1 MRISVPLASTPVISE
16 TERRPSSITREILE
30 SYLVCKTKTFLKLNG
45 ERGLKSDYEVLSTE
59 TRAKVR
65 NRADEKLASKHK
77 HEEVI
82 RGARITEEVLRRG
95 AAFILDAIIE
105 FDDLFLCC
113 DALKRVK
120 GVSRLG
126 EHHYAPI
133 LVYEGKKGREEQR
146 RVLEV
151 FGLALG
157 EAQGRYPEFGY
168 IVHGSNSEMTRVS
181 LLTRDA
187 RARALLVEIR
197 KLRDKGAPPALTLN
211 RHCAICEFRDG
222 CQGQAEREDNI
233 SLLRGMGQKEISRL
247 RSRGITT
254 VAQLSYTFRASK
266 KVRGVKANGLP
277 HSFAL
282 QALALREDRVFILGE
297 SELPDSP
304 VRIYFDCEG
313 DPERGLIYLIGALID
328 DGVTEQRYSF
338 WADSRDQEGQ
348 IVGRFLETVG
358 RHEAARLFCYGSY
371 EIAFLKR
378 MRGSGRETEIDQVL
392 ARTTNI
398 LSVIYPS
405 IYFPVYQNGLKEIA
419 RRLGFQWSDGNASG
433 IQSIVWRQRWEETG
447 DEEMKGRIEIYNLED
462 CAALKVVV
470 QFIDALKRGEGAAG
484 NQQRTG
490 GAALE
495 CSRVQAVAA
504 TSKRREWCKAVFSVS
519 DFDYI
524 NRLSYFDYQRE
535 RVYIRSSPVLRKA
548 RPKVR
553 RGRGR
558 KPAVEVRFEI
568 KSERC
573 PRCHGTDLREL
584 CDRQLARLV
593 MDLKVTSRGIRRRW
607 LEVASYRYY
616 CYGCHQSFV
625 PSDYFRVDRHTH
637 SVKAWAMYEHV
648 AHRASFHTLEE
659 SFRDCFGLKIH
670 GPHIHL
676 FKSYLADYYRET
688 YELLIEGIVSGK
700 LIHAD
705 ETQVKVKGVGKAYV
719 WVFTNLEDVVY
730 VYRSSREGG
739 FLHEFLDG
747 FRGVLVSDFYSA
759 YDSLPCERQKCLI
772 HLIRD
777 FNHDIVGNPFD
788 EDLKSLATEF
798 GALLRRIVTTIDKHG
813 LRHRHLRTHVKD
825 ADEFFESTL
834 SRAYQSQ
841 VAQAYQERLEKYR
854 HKLFTFLAH
863 DGVPWNNNDAE
874 HAIKKFAYYREIAD
888 SIYTEDSLK
897 NHLILLSIHQTCVR
911 RGISFFRFLLSRERD
926 VGKFRARKSHTIHS
940 VPYDLM
946 PEGFVPP
953 RREA

>member
-1 MRISVPLASTPVISE
+1 VPPASKPVVSGAE
-16 TERRPSSITREILE
+16 GRPSSITREILE
-30 SYLVCKTKTFLKLNG
+30 SYLVCKTKAYLRLNG
-45 ERGLKSDYEVLSTE
+45 ERGVKSDYEVLSTE
-59 TRAKVR
+59 TRAKLR
-65 NRADEKLASKHK
+65 DRADDKLASKAK
-77 HEEVI
+77 PEEVI
-82 RGARITEEVLRRG
+82 RGVRITEEVLRKG

-105 FDDLFLCC
+105 SGDLSLCC

-120 GVSRLG
+120 GESRLG

-133 LVYEGKKGREEQR
+133 LVYEGKTVREDR
-146 RVLEV
+146 KRALEV

-157 EAQGRYPEFGY
+157 EVQGRYPEFGY
-168 IVHGSNSEMTRVS
+168 IVHGSRSEMTRVS
-181 LLTRDA
+181 LRTRDA

-197 KLRDKGAPPALTLN
+197 KLRDKGSPPALTLN
-211 RHCAICEFRDG
+211 GHCPICEFRAD

-247 RSRGITT
+247 RNRGIAT

-266 KVRGVKANGLP
+266 KVPGVRANRLP

-282 QALALREDRVFILGE
+282 QALALREGRVFILGE
-297 SELPDSP
+297 PEIPDSP

-358 RHEAARLFCYGSY
+358 RHESARLFCYGSY
-371 EIAFLKR
+371 DITFLKR
-378 MRGSGRETEIDQVL
+378 MRMSGRETEIDRVL

-419 RRLGFQWSDGNASG
+419 RRLGFQWSDGSASG
-433 IQSIVWRQRWEETG
+433 IQSVVWRKRWEETA
-447 DEEMKGRIEIYNLED
+447 DEETKGRIETYNLED
-462 CAALKVVV
+462 CAALKLVV
-470 QFIDALKRGEGAAG
+470 QFIAALKRGDGPAG
-484 NQQRTG
+484 DRQGTG
-490 GAALE
+490 NPALE
-495 CSRVQAVAA
+495 CSRVEAVPA
-504 TSKRREWCKAVFSVS
+504 TSKRREWGNAVFSVS

-535 RVYIRSSPVLRKA
+535 KVYIRSSPVLRKA
-548 RPKVR
+548 RPRVR
-553 RGRGR
+553 KGRGR
-558 KPAVEVRFEI
+558 KPAVEERFEI

-573 PRCHGTDLREL
+573 PHCNGTNLRQV
-584 CDRQLARLV
+584 CDGRLARLV
-593 MDLKVTSRGIRRRW
+593 MDLKVTGRGIRRRW
-607 LEVASYRYY
+607 LEVGSYRYY
-616 CYGCHQSFV
+616 CCGCQRSFI
-625 PSDYFRVDRHTH
+625 PSDYLRVDRHSH
-637 SVKAWAMYEHV
+637 SLKAWAMYEHV
-648 AHRASFHTLEE
+648 AHRASFGTLEE
-659 SFRDCFGLKIH
+659 SFRDCFGLKI
-670 GPHIHL
+670 PITDIHL
-676 FKSYLADYYRET
+676 FKYYLADYYKET
-688 YELLIEGIVSGK
+688 YELLIKSIVSGK

-705 ETQVKVKGVGKAYV
+705 ETEVNVKGVGKVYV

-730 VYRSSREGG
+730 LYRPSREGA
-739 FLHEFLDG
+739 FLHEFLEG

-759 YDSLPCERQKCLI
+759 YDSLPCEQQKCLI

-777 FNHDIVGNPFD
+777 FNHDIIGNPFD
-788 EDLKSLATEF
+788 EELKSLAAEF

-813 LRHRHLRTHVKD
+813 LRHRHLRIYEKD
-825 ADEFFESTL
+825 VDGFFESTL
-834 SRAYQSQ
+834 SRAYQSE
-841 VAQAYQERLEKYR
+841 VAQAYQNRFEKYR

-888 SIYTEDSLK
+888 GIYTEGSLK

-911 RGISFFRFLLSRERD
+911 RGVSFFRFLLSRERD
-926 VGKFRARKSHTIHS
+926 IGKFREKKSHTINV

-946 PEGFVPP
+946 PEGFVHP
-953 RREA
+953 RRKK